1 MNKQISKS
9 SRLVGTFFRGVLSL
23 GAIALLTVLV
33 WQGMTSAGTPDPTLP
48 HLSTGAAV
56 VDTAVL
62 VFREGLETILVLAVV
77 MAGFTGQRAALKKPV
92 AVGALAAL
100 LATVATWFVAVG
112 ILSDLGKNVSA
123 LALQAG
129 TGLLAVVVLI
139 IVMNWFLH
147 KFYWTGWLSMHGKF
161 KRNLIVENSAG
172 DKNIAVKRSLFLG
185 MALLGFSSVYREGFE
200 VVLFLQSLRLQV
212 GASIVLQGVA
222 LGAFFT
228 GVVGMLTFYAHKRLP
243 HRQMLIVTGTML
255 FLVLLVMVG
264 EEAQE
269 MQLAGWLSTTNLNLN
284 IPGWLGVWF
293 SLFPTV
299 ETIAAQV
306 LATVIVLGSYFGG
319 QYVMVWRKNKH
330 A

>member
-1 MNKQISKS
+1 MNSQ
-9 SRLVGTFFRGVLSL
+9 RFQPNEVFRTFCCIVL
-23 GAIALLTVLV
+23 GAGAVALLAVLV
-33 WQGMTSAGTPDPTLP
+33 WQGFTSAGTPDPTLP
-48 HLSTGAAV
+48 HLGTGAAV

-77 MAGFTGQRAALKKPV
+77 MAGFTGQRGALKKPV
-92 AVGALAAL
+92 VIGAVAALAA
-100 LATVATWFVAVG
+100 TVVTWFVAVG
-112 ILSDLGKNVSA
+112 ILSDMAKNVSA

-139 IVMNWFLH
+139 VVMNWFLH

-161 KRNLIVENSAG
+161 KRDLITENTATNLSS
-172 DKNIAVKRSLFLG
+172 SLSGRLFVG

-212 GASIVLQGVA
+212 GSEIVLQGVA
-222 LGAFFT
+222 LGLFFT
-228 GVVGMLTFYAHKRLP
+228 GIIGVLTFQAHKRLP
-243 HRQMLIVTGTML
+243 HRQMLIATGVLL
-255 FLVLLVMVG
+255 FVVLLVMVG

-269 MQLAGWLSTTNLNLN
+269 MQQAGWLTTTNLDWR

-293 SLFPTV
+293 SVFPTV
-299 ETIAAQV
+299 ETIVAQV
-306 LATVIVLGSYFGG
+306 IATVIVLGSYFGG
-319 QYVMVWRKNKH
+319 QYLMVWRKNKF